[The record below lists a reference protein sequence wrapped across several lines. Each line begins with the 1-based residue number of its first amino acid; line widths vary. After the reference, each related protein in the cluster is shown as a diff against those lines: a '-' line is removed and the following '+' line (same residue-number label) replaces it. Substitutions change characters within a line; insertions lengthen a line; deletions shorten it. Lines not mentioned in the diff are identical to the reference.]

1 MIKFIWEF
9 HVIIKTKFKHMKMK
23 SYRGINIV
31 FISILL
37 FITSNIL
44 KANVSLPS
52 IFGDH
57 MVMQQNSDEKLWGWG
72 KPFEEVKVTTSWT
85 DDTLKTVVN
94 QNGHW
99 SFMLHT
105 PEAGDPQ
112 KITIQGKN
120 TVTIDDILMGEVWL
134 CSGQSNMEWCA
145 SYGFINSEEEVKNAT
160 HKEIRLFH
168 VTWRTSP
175 YRCIDV
181 DGEWVKCTP
190 ETMKDFSAIGY
201 FFGRELNQ
209 MLNVPVGL
217 ISSNWGGTP
226 VEAWIPT
233 ERIQAV
239 DELSDAANKVP
250 YFPWA
255 PNKPGYTFNSMIAP
269 LMPFAIKG
277 VIWYQGEANVDN
289 AYAYNMM
296 LEEMVKCWRK
306 EFKTNFDFHYA
317 QIAPYKDYLKTSGV
331 EVRDAQRRALQK
343 IPNSNMVILSDIG
356 DTTDIHPR
364 NKVDAGKR
372 FAYSALNMTYGLKEF
387 PLSGPLFKSY
397 SISGSKVE
405 VSFDYSE
412 GLHCTDKEI
421 KMFEVAGKDLK
432 WHPAKAVIKNEKV
445 IVSSKEVKEP
455 VYVRLGWTNTASLN
469 LFNKDNLPASSFTT
483 EEWYK
488 ITHSL

>member
-1 MIKFIWEF
+1 MIKSCG
-9 HVIIKTKFKHMKMK
+9 IISYEKNNLMKRN
-23 SYRGINIV
+23 SYKGINIV
-31 FISILL
+31 FISLLL
-37 FITSNIL
+37 FIASNSIYA
-44 KANVSLPS
+44 KVALPS

-57 MVMQQNSDEKLWGWG
+57 MVMQQNSDEKIWGWG

-85 DDTLKTVVN
+85 SDTLKAVVN

-105 PEAGDPQ
+105 PKAGGPYS
-112 KITIQGKN
+112 ITIQGYN
-120 TVTIDDILMGEVWL
+120 TVNIDDILMGEVWL

-145 SYGFINSEEEVKNAT
+145 NYGFINSDEEVKNAT
-160 HKEIRLFH
+160 HEEIRLFQ
-168 VTWRTSP
+168 VEWRTSP

-181 DGEWVKCTP
+181 EGKWVKCTP
-190 ETMKDFSAIGY
+190 ETMEDFSAIGY

-209 MLNVPVGL
+209 KLNVPVGL

-233 ERIQAV
+233 EKILANQ
-239 DELSDAANKVP
+239 DLSDAANKVP

-289 AYAYNMM
+289 AYAYADM
-296 LEEMVKCWRK
+296 LEEMVKCWRE
-306 EFKTNFDFHYA
+306 EFNTNFDFIYA
-317 QIAPYKDYLKTSGV
+317 QIAPYKDYQKTSGV
-331 EVRDAQRRALQK
+331 ELRDMQRRALKQ
-343 IPNSNMVILSDIG
+343 IPNSSMVILSDIG

-364 NKVDAGKR
+364 NKVDAGQR
-372 FAYSALNMTYGLKEF
+372 FAYSALNKTYGLKEYA
-387 PLSGPLFKSY
+387 LSGPIFKDF
-397 SISGSKVE
+397 IVNGNKVE

-412 GLHCTDKEI
+412 GLHCSDKEI

-432 WHPAKAVIKNEKV
+432 WYPAKAVIKNDKV
-445 IVSSKEVKEP
+445 TVSSKEVKEP
-455 VYVRLGWTNTASLN
+455 VYVRLGWTNTATLN

-483 EEWYK
+483 EEWYIK
-488 ITHSL
+488 MHSL

>member
-1 MIKFIWEF
+1 MNIKS
-9 HVIIKTKFKHMKMK
+9 FK
-23 SYRGINIV
+23 RINVV
-31 FISILL
+31 FILLLL
-37 FITSNIL
+37 FITSNSL
-44 KANVSLPS
+44 QAKVALPS
-52 IFGDH
+52 IFGNH

-85 DDTLKTVVN
+85 SDTLKTVVN

-105 PEAGDPQ
+105 PKAGGPH
-112 KITIQGKN
+112 KITIQGYN

-160 HKEIRLFH
+160 HEELRLFH
-168 VTWRTSP
+168 VNWRTSP

-181 DGEWVKCTP
+181 EGEWVKCTP

-209 MLNVPVGL
+209 NLKVPVGI

-233 ERIQAV
+233 EKIQASQ
-239 DELSDAANKVP
+239 ELSDAANKVP

-269 LMPFAIKG
+269 IIPFAIKG
-277 VIWYQGEANVDN
+277 VLWYQGEANVDN
-289 AYAYNMM
+289 AYAYTDM
-296 LEEMVKCWRK
+296 LEELVKSWRE
-306 EFKTNFDFHYA
+306 EFKTNFAFHYA

-331 EVRDAQRRALQK
+331 EVRDAQRRALNR
-343 IPNSNMVILSDIG
+343 ISNANMVILSDIG

-364 NKVDAGKR
+364 NKVDAGMR
-372 FAYSALNMTYGLKEF
+372 FASSVLNQTYGLKEY
-387 PLSGPLFKSY
+387 PLSGPLFKDY
-397 SISGSKVE
+397 RVDGNKVE
-405 VSFDYSE
+405 VSFDYSD
-412 GLHCTDKEI
+412 GLYCSEKELE
-421 KMFEVAGKDLK
+421 MFEVAGADLK
-432 WHPAKAVIKNEKV
+432 WYHAKAVIKNEKV
-445 IVSSKEVKEP
+445 IVSSNKVKEP
-455 VYVRLGWTNTASLN
+455 VYVRLGWTNTATLK
-469 LFNKDNLPASSFTT
+469 LFNNDNLPASSFTT

-488 ITHSL
+488 IKHSL